1 MKNKKENV
9 LQQIETLV
17 ILIMYISVMS
27 LWIPILSDAV
37 LKILFAIL
45 AGLKL
50 YDITDKLFKYLTKD
64 FDLKEE

>member
-9 LQQIETLV
+9 LPQIETLV

-27 LWIPILSDAV
+27 LWTLILSDAV

-50 YDITDKLFKYLTKD
+50 YDITDKLFKYLTKE
-64 FDLKEE
+64 FDSKEE

>member
-1 MKNKKENV
+1 MNKKENV
-9 LQQIETLV
+9 LPQIETLV

-27 LWIPILSDAV
+27 LWTLILSDAV

-50 YDITDKLFKYLTKD
+50 YDITDKLFKYLTKE
-64 FDLKEE
+64 FDSKEE